1 MDGRLSSL
9 LSLQPSLVFH
19 LEWWRV
25 FTFPLATDS
34 IEGTILFLFTFFIFA
49 PKLEEIFRSW
59 LYPLILFLIVFL
71 QGAILTLLLWN
82 CIITIT
88 GMEGLSFFVL
98 TVFTL
103 INIKKKLVIFNKYF
117 IRTFM
122 FSLGMFFLWFTL
134 LFFHSVAIGDY
145 RLIFEGVYSCVF
157 GISTGLVF
165 YLQIRYTK
173 SIKPQEQPTS
183 REPNHDIPKREEL
196 SYAVM
201 ANNEL
206 RRFNKNL
213 REELAKD
220 EGSPQY
226 SEDKLNEILDKINE
240 NGKESLSP
248 SERKFLDDY
257 SNLL

>member
-19 LEWWRV
+19 LEWWRI

-34 IEGTILFLFTFFIFA
+34 LEGTILFLFTFFIFA

-59 LYPLILFLIVFL
+59 LYPLILFLFVFL

-82 CIITIT
+82 TDIVIT

-98 TVFTL
+98 TLFTL
-103 INIKKKLVIFNKYF
+103 INIKKKLVILHKFF
-117 IRTFM
+117 IRTSV
-122 FSLGMFFLWFTL
+122 FSSGMFFLWFTL
-134 LFFHSVAIGDY
+134 LFFHSVASEDY
-145 RLIFEGVYSCVF
+145 RLIFEGVYSCIF
-157 GISTGLVF
+157 GMSSGFIY
-165 YLQIRYTK
+165 YLQNRYTK
-173 SIKPQEQPTS
+173 SIKPQEQPIS
-183 REPNHDIPKREEL
+183 RESNHDTPTPEEL

-226 SEDKLNEILDKINE
+226 PEDKLNELLDKITE
-240 NGKESLSP
+240 NGKES
-248 SERKFLDDY
+248 
-257 SNLL
+257 